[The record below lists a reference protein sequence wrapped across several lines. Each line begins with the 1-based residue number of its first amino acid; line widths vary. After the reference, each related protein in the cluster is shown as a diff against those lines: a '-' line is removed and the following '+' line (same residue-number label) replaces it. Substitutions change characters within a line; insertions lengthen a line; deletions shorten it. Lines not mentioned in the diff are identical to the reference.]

1 MKKLLVM
8 CMILSFMIG
17 CGNETDGTQTQS
29 IENKVDA
36 AFIPSEAGRSSAAT
50 DDFVDISSSEWG
62 EYIKV
67 VREYLHL
74 RTKAV
79 LEKDINVL
87 WKQFPQLAHHMDRK
101 TGINVEQD
109 ELDHLKSFKL
119 LDANYNEESN
129 DRIQVKKLGSNKA
142 VVLVHTEITYLLDN
156 YDISGGEL
164 LISLHVQRNH
174 ESDPWTVV
182 KTDEY
187 TLSEYKEWVKNKQSK
202 S

>member
-1 MKKLLVM
+1 MKKLFVM
-8 CMILSFMIG
+8 CMILSFVIG
-17 CGNETDGTQTQS
+17 CGDETGGTQTQS

-36 AFIPSEAGRSSAAT
+36 AFAPSEAGKSSALT
-50 DDFVDISSSEWG
+50 DDFSDISSSEWG

-87 WKQFPQLAHHMDRK
+87 WKQFPQLALNMDQN
-101 TGINVEQD
+101 TGINIEQQ
-109 ELDHLKSFKL
+109 ELDHLKSFNL

-164 LISLHVQRNH
+164 IISLHVQRNH
-174 ESDPWTVV
+174 ETDPWAVV

-187 TLSEYKEWVKNKQSK
+187 TLPEYKEWVKNKQSK

>member
-36 AFIPSEAGRSSAAT
+36 AFIPSEAGGSSAAT

-187 TLSEYKEWVKNKQSK
+187 HSRSIKNG
-202 S
+202 